1 MIDYSL
7 FPITFQQIVIFLTV
21 VQEGGFARAGSK
33 LNITQSAISKNIS
46 RLENA
51 LELDLFSRTTREVTL
66 TPAGKKLAES
76 WSPLVQ
82 EFSRV
87 HKQAMSMQEENE
99 IQLNVGLVHTSHPRK
114 YIGETI
120 NRFRIHNPDINL
132 LIKFHNIQDLET
144 NMLNGMYDLI
154 VMPDFERFW
163 AIDNN
168 LSFRWIAR
176 SNAYVIL
183 SEKHPLAKYRELYM
197 KDLIDYIFAVPSYL
211 SNNSYI
217 RDLNERFDPLGKLP
231 KTVSTFESAHDM
243 QFLFSS
249 VNPELLFVDAYI
261 DPPENEGILK
271 IPVVDQENG
280 MICIW
285 NPSHMRK
292 PLHRL
297 LKSIP

>member
-7 FPITFQQIVIFLTV
+7 FPITFQQIIIFLTV
-21 VQEGGFARAGSK
+21 VQEGGFAKAGSK
-33 LNITQSAISKNIS
+33 LHITQSAISKNIS
-46 RLENA
+46 RLESA
-51 LELDLFSRTTREVTL
+51 LELDLFSRTTREVSL

-76 WSPLVQ
+76 WSPLVR
-82 EFSRV
+82 EFSRT
-87 HKQAMSMQEENE
+87 HQQALSMQEGNE
-99 IQLNVGLVHTSHPRK
+99 TQLNIGLVHTSHPRK
-114 YIGETI
+114 YIGEMLDG
-120 NRFRIHNPDINL
+120 FRASNPDINL
-132 LIKFHNIQDLET
+132 MVKFQNVQDLET

-176 SNAYVIL
+176 SNAFVFL
-183 SEKHPLAKYRELYM
+183 SERHPLAKYLELSM
-197 KDLIDYIFAVPSYL
+197 KDLLDYVICVPTYL
-211 SNNSYI
+211 SNNSYL
-217 RDLNERFDPLGKLP
+217 RDLNERFEPYGKLP

-249 VNPELLFVDAYI
+249 VNPELIFVDAFI
-261 DPPENEGILK
+261 DPPDNEGILR

-285 NPSHMRK
+285 NPSHARK

-297 LKSIP
+297 LRSIP